1 MGMSEGGRERENTGS
16 TSSQEKV
23 ATEKIGSEETGSEL
37 SEGQTMSTDCASP
50 IGRSSHSLQSF
61 AVRFRIS
68 TDIACRSIF
77 IKDHS

>member
-50 IGRSSHSLQSF
+50 IGMSSHMLCDLEFQLILHVGPYS
-61 AVRFRIS
+61 
-68 TDIACRSIF
+68 
-77 IKDHS
+77 

>member
-50 IGRSSHSLQSF
+50 IGMSSHSLCDLEFQLTLHVGPYS
-61 AVRFRIS
+61 
-68 TDIACRSIF
+68 
-77 IKDHS
+77 